1 MAVAAAAAARARVP
15 ARAHLP
21 PPRRTPP
28 LATAA
33 SQGYVLVYS
42 ITDDTTF
49 AKLDRV
55 REEIMR
61 AQGGRPIPIFLVG
74 TKKDL
79 GADRAVSE
87 KERSAKARQWN
98 CQSFEVSSKTNDGVD
113 SVFEQMVQ
121 AVLSVSSD
129 PTKGGGG
136 GSVMGAGRVAAVD
149 EERTFKK
156 KKCAIL

>member
-1 MAVAAAAAARARVP
+1 MRFLLRARLTPTCFPLSSPPSPSSPRAP
-15 ARAHLP
+15 ARP
-21 PPRRTPP
+21 
-28 LATAA
+28 
-33 SQGYVLVYS
+33 QGYVLVYS

-49 AKLDRV
+49 SKLDRV

-61 AQGGRPIPIFLVG
+61 AQGGRPIPVFLVG

-79 GADRAVSE
+79 AADRAVSE

-98 CQSFEVSSKTNDGVD
+98 CQSFEVSSKTNEGVD
-113 SVFEQMVQ
+113 AVFEQMVQ

-136 GSVMGAGRVAAVD
+136 GSVLGAGQTPVRD

-156 KKCAIL
+156 KKCSIL

>member
-1 MAVAAAAAARARVP
+1 M
-15 ARAHLP
+15 
-21 PPRRTPP
+21 
-28 LATAA
+28 
-33 SQGYVLVYS
+33 YS

-79 GADRAVSE
+79 AADRAVSE
-87 KERSAKARQWN
+87 KERTAKARQWN
-98 CQSFEVSSKTNDGVD
+98 CQSYEVSSKTNEGVD
-113 SVFEQMVQ
+113 AVFEQMVQ
-121 AVLSVSSD
+121 SVLSVSSD

-136 GSVMGAGRVAAVD
+136 GSVLGAGQVAVRD
-149 EERTFKK
+149 EERVYKK
-156 KKCAIL
+156 KKCSIL